1 MGLKY
6 IENVEVVSEL
16 VFENVCAWVVVLRA
30 HSKLCSRLSVRFI
43 YYPLYCRLLVKHRV
57 ISPVLWYKA

>member
-30 HSKLCSRLSVRFI
+30 LSFVVGF
-43 YYPLYCRLLVKHRV
+43 L
-57 ISPVLWYKA
+57 